1 MFWLDI
7 FGKSAYSLSHLAY
20 MQLGRLLGKLTSL
33 AKN

>member
-20 MQLGRLLGKLTSL
+20 MQLGTIVGEADFAR
-33 AKN
+33 